1 MEADPFISN
10 MKQIYIQKGYWEMY
24 GVDVFTSIV
33 ICIIFFILSSYFYIL
48 NNIDPIKANWATE
61 RCSPAVI
68 PFAGI
73 INRGA
78 GESVLDFTEKNFTGC
93 IQSILTNITSY
104 AFQPVY
110 YIMNNLTGLFSESL
124 DAVNGIRAE
133 FNTIRNSMTGF
144 SAEVMGRTLNI
155 TLPVSQMVI
164 TIKDMMSKIMG
175 TFSASIFTLFGSFLT
190 LKSFMLFI
198 MELLTVI
205 LYIVLG
211 TGMVMFGISM
221 IPLFG
226 LWAIPIVAVDL
237 ALMISILIPTIV
249 IRDMMSDVLSLSTRS
264 LPENP
269 SCFIGN
275 TALEIKNNRVDGQI
289 EIINK
294 SIIAVKKTVAPIPT
308 YLVCSPS
315 LQLESSS
322 LSEPEHRIKKRF
334 NMIDL
339 I

>member
-1 MEADPFISN
+1 
-10 MKQIYIQKGYWEMY
+10 
-24 GVDVFTSIV
+24 
-33 ICIIFFILSSYFYIL
+33 
-48 NNIDPIKANWATE
+48 
-61 RCSPAVI
+61 
-68 PFAGI
+68 
-73 INRGA
+73 
-78 GESVLDFTEKNFTGC
+78 
-93 IQSILTNITSY
+93 
-104 AFQPVY
+104 
-110 YIMNNLTGLFSESL
+110 MNNLTSLFSDSL
-124 DAVNGIRAE
+124 DAVNAIRAE

-144 SAEVMGRTLNI
+144 STEVMGRTLNI

-249 IRDMMSDVLSLSTRS
+249 IRDM
-264 LPENP
+264 
-269 SCFIGN
+269 
-275 TALEIKNNRVDGQI
+275 
-289 EIINK
+289 NK
-294 SIIAVKKTVAPIPT
+294 
-308 YLVCSPS
+308 
-315 LQLESSS
+315 
-322 LSEPEHRIKKRF
+322 H
-334 NMIDL
+334 
-339 I
+339 